1 MVDVAVQ
8 QPLLPVPHKDEKRQT
23 INVSTPSDHAA
34 HHDIRYH
41 QQIAREQMAM
51 QMHQQQQQQ
60 MRQHQQQNQQQVDS
74 FFFHIAIFLKFY

>member
-23 INVSTPSDHAA
+23 VNVSNAADHAAA

-41 QQIAREQMAM
+41 QQIAREQQMAM

-60 MRQHQQQNQQQVDS
+60 IRQHQQNQNLPVS
-74 FFFHIAIFLKFY
+74 RVITKYLVYI